1 MRESSPQSAARKHE
15 FILIVHNDKCQRY
28 PLKVK
33 PQQGPCITSNNR
45 NNQAVVR
52 TRHSD
57 SKFNCFILCP
67 ITMTAP
73 SPHALQLAP
82 AAGMLPALMHN
93 EHSAKMSRTWG
104 RGGEVLGEAPHV
116 LACH

>member
-1 MRESSPQSAARKHE
+1 
-15 FILIVHNDKCQRY
+15 
-28 PLKVK
+28 
-33 PQQGPCITSNNR
+33 
-45 NNQAVVR
+45 
-52 TRHSD
+52 
-57 SKFNCFILCP
+57 
-67 ITMTAP
+67 MTAP